1 MSQDFVFRGQVADL
15 DPDLHTLLQREAQRQ
30 EDTIILIPSESMAP
44 TAVEEAM
51 SCKFGNI
58 YAEGYPRES
67 SRRQTEAEILDFE
80 QELAYYR
87 RHADP
92 RYYKGVEYADI
103 LEALTR
109 RRAAEL
115 FAANGV
121 TADQLYVN
129 VQPLSGG
136 PANSALY
143 TAILEPGDTIMGLKL
158 ADGGHLS
165 HGAPVN
171 RSGIIYNSVS
181 YVVDP
186 KSEKLDYDAIE
197 ALALK
202 EKPKVIVAGF
212 SAYPLIIDWQRFR
225 DIADKVGAHLHADIA
240 HISGLVAAGVH
251 PSPIG
256 LADSVMTTTHKSLC
270 GPRGAMLMTH
280 RRDLARKIDRAV
292 FPGEQGGGHFNTIA
306 ALAVALKLA
315 QSDQFTQLQ
324 HRIVENASRL
334 AKKLQEHGLR
344 VVGGGSENHLLL
356 IDCTSVKSEAGVEL
370 DGDTAARILDVA
382 GIVTNRNTI
391 PGDTNALIPS
401 GVRIGT
407 VWISQRGFGPAE
419 IDKLAEAISLLLTNT
434 TPFEYSRSVRR
445 RTKRGKVPF
454 AILQKARQLVREL
467 TGQEAS
473 APATDQHTLHLRG
486 GHTTDFL
493 QLALTS
499 DVQALSDGET
509 QATHLFIDGQDTP
522 ATLHRGD
529 ANNYYL
535 RFASAPTAVL
545 AQTWLRDLSD
555 GYVQFTSDPYA
566 KLPGP
571 VVITIAHGISIDTP
585 RPESEAFA
593 QAYVDTKPFFVG
605 HEHRPVSGE
614 LRDEFSWSPP
624 ASEGL
629 KETLLHETHVA
640 AGAKMVEFGG
650 YDMPVWYTS
659 VSDEHTAVRQ
669 ASALF
674 DVSHMGVFSVTGPHA
689 REFLQTVTSNDVY
702 RLSIGKSHYAYLMA
716 PDGTVLD
723 DLMVYRLGEEDY
735 MLVVNAANNDQ
746 DWAWLNGVN
755 QGEVQIDA
763 ARPWAKVTHP
773 AVLRDIR
780 AEGERVLIA
789 LQGPQATA
797 VLAKLGD
804 DPTAT
809 EKALKKMSWAAIK
822 PMTIS
827 GYDLLVS
834 RSGYTGER
842 TAYELF
848 AHPDQIVDLWLALIE
863 AGAIQAGLASRD
875 STRTEAG
882 LPLHGHELAG
892 PHNID
897 PDTACFGSY
906 VKTWK
911 PFFIGR
917 APYLKTF
924 ETHENTIVR
933 FKMDE
938 KGVRPP
944 AQGDPIIDKRGK
956 VVGVVTSCAIAQDG
970 YLLGQALVPLEM
982 RFSRT
987 PLLIY
992 QTGGGT
998 RPLKASSKLT
1008 LGSRLPKP
1016 DSARVL
1022 LRFPRRKKK

>member
-1 MSQDFVFRGQVADL
+1 MSKDFVFRGQVADL
-15 DPDLHTLLQREAQRQ
+15 DPALHDLLAREAQRQ
-30 EDTIILIPSESMAP
+30 EETIILIPSESMAP

-51 SCKFGNI
+51 SSKFGNI

-67 SRRQTEAEILDFE
+67 SRRQTEAEILDIA
-80 QELAYYR
+80 QELAHYR
-87 RHADP
+87 RYSDP
-92 RYYKGVEYADI
+92 RYYKGVEYADV

-129 VQPLSGG
+129 VQTLSGG

-171 RSGIIYNSVS
+171 RSGTIYRSVS
-181 YVVDP
+181 YLVDP
-186 KSEKLDYDAIE
+186 QTEQLDYDAIE
-197 ALALK
+197 RLALK

-212 SAYPLIIDWQRFR
+212 SAYPLIIDWHRFR
-225 DIADKVGAHLHADIA
+225 AIADKVGAHFHADIA

-256 LADSVMTTTHKSLC
+256 IADSVMTTTHKSLC

-280 RRDLARKIDRAV
+280 RADIGRKIDRAV

-315 QSDQFTQLQ
+315 QSEQFTQLQ
-324 HRIVENASRL
+324 HRIVENAKRL
-334 AKKLQEHGLR
+334 AEKLQAHGLR
-344 VVGGGSENHLLL
+344 IVGGGSENHLLL
-356 IDCTSVKSEAGVEL
+356 IDCTSVKSAAGVTL

-391 PGDTNALIPS
+391 PGDSNALYPS

-407 VWISQRGFGPAE
+407 VWISQLGFGPAE
-419 IDKLAEAISLLLTNT
+419 IDKLAEAIGLLLTNT
-434 TPFEYSRSVRR
+434 TPLEYTTSVRNR
-445 RTKRGKVPF
+445 SRRGKVPF
-454 AILQKARQLVREL
+454 AILQQARQIVRDL
-467 TGQEAS
+467 TGQT
-473 APATDQHTLHLRG
+473 PADPTPEQHTLHLRG
-486 GHTTDFL
+486 SQVTDFL
-493 QLALTS
+493 HLALTS
-499 DVQALSDGET
+499 DVLALQDGET
-509 QATHLFIDGQDTP
+509 QATHLFIDGQATP
-522 ATLHRGD
+522 ATLHRADGE
-529 ANNYYL
+529 NYYL
-535 RFASAPTAVL
+535 RLADANTAVL

-555 GYVQFTSDPYA
+555 GYIFVADDPYA

-571 VVITIAHGISIDTP
+571 VVVSV
-585 RPESEAFA
+585 A
-593 QAYVDTKPFFVG
+593 QGVSLNVPQSDASAAYVDSKPFFVG

-614 LRDEFSWSPP
+614 LRAEFDWSAP
-624 ASEGL
+624 ASDGL
-629 KETLLHETHVA
+629 KKTLLHQTHVA

-659 VSDEHTAVRQ
+659 VGDEHTAVRQ

-674 DVSHMGVFSVTGPHA
+674 DVSHMGIFSVTGPHA
-689 REFLQTVTSNDVY
+689 REFLQNVTSNDVY
-702 RLSIGKSHYAYLMA
+702 ALAIGKSQYGYLFA

-723 DLMVYRLGEEDY
+723 DLMIYRLGAEDY
-735 MLVVNAANNDQ
+735 MMVVNASNNDL

-755 QGEVQIDA
+755 EGEVQIDT
-763 ARPWAKVTHP
+763 ARPWAKVGNT

-789 LQGPQATA
+789 LQGPHSAA
-797 VLAKLGD
+797 VLSKLSD
-804 DPTAT
+804 DPPVT
-809 EKALKKMSWAAIK
+809 EKALKKMGWAAIK
-822 PMTIS
+822 PMTIG

-842 TAYELF
+842 IAYELF
-848 AHPDQIVDLWLALIE
+848 AHPDQIVDLWQALVS
-863 AGAIQAGLASRD
+863 AGAVQAGLACRD

-892 PHNID
+892 AHNID

-911 PFFIGR
+911 PFFVGR
-917 APYLKTF
+917 AAYLQTY
-924 ETHENTIVR
+924 ETHDLTIVR

-938 KGVRPP
+938 KGVRRPES
-944 AQGDPIIDKRGK
+944 GDPIVDKRGK
-956 VVGVVTSCAIAQDG
+956 VIGVVTSCAIAQDG

-982 RFSRT
+982 RFSKT

-998 RPLKASSKLT
+998 RPLKGSDKLT

-1016 DSARVL
+1016 DTARVL
-1022 LRFPRRKKK
+1022 LRFPPRRK